1 MRQECWEEWIM
12 SSPVGGGHAGLQ
24 AMTVCVGGVAARVLS
39 TRSLVPDSDRQEWEG
54 VRFNWGALPS
64 VALRRVTG
72 RGSKQ
77 ERDCQSLR
85 RKRRRDVNL
94 HNRRADEA
102 VEPCRWILYSFT
114 RRREAQRWRS
124 VKSHMAEVFG
134 AREAVAVAQKPCF
147 VPLLR
152 AWLPSRAPA
161 SLSP

>member
-1 MRQECWEEWIM
+1 MPWREAVATVSCEWWLRRWVGRYLEAWRGFARRPVGLFGYYDGVRSASVTMRQECWEEWIM

-72 RGSKQ
+72 TGRGSKQ

-85 RKRRRDVNL
+85 RKRRRDVDW

-102 VEPCRWILYSFT
+102 VEPCR
-114 RRREAQRWRS
+114 
-124 VKSHMAEVFG
+124 
-134 AREAVAVAQKPCF
+134 
-147 VPLLR
+147 
-152 AWLPSRAPA
+152 
-161 SLSP
+161 